1 MVHWLQCEY
10 YLHCSIEQK
19 HTDAYRLSVFFVAI
33 ADWLLFGL
41 VPSLATYIGGALIIV
56 AFVLFARE
64 ELSSGKH

>member
-1 MVHWLQCEY
+1 MRNF
-10 YLHCSIEQK
+10 
-19 HTDAYRLSVFFVAI
+19 TDLYRLSVFFVAI

-41 VPSLATYIGGALIIV
+41 VPSLATYVGGALIII